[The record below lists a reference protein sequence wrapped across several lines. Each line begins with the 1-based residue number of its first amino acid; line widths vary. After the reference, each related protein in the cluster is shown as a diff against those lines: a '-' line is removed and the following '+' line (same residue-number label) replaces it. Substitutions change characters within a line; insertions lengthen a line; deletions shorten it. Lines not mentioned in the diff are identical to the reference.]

1 MKALV
6 SPKYSTEEESDALNR
21 ADMISRW
28 SRLCMMRFMFSSSLS
43 LTSLDAA
50 DPSPR
55 AWFLPHEA
63 DCTA

>member
-6 SPKYSTEEESDALNR
+6 SPKYTEEGSDALNR
-21 ADMISRW
+21 ADMIRW
-28 SRLCMMRFMFSSSLS
+28 SRLCMMRFMFSSSWS

-63 DCTA
+63 G